1 MIKLIGILNLGSDA
15 TLNVV
20 NGKQVVNF
28 NAAHTDKYKNQ
39 QGVETSKTTW
49 ISCNYWSDKVGI
61 VPYLKKGTQVY
72 LEGNI
77 EAKTYTDK
85 QGVVQP
91 QLVSRINTIQ
101 LLGSKPQETR
111 NIDNTN
117 TDNDLERLKDE
128 DSLPF

>member
-77 EAKTYTDK
+77 EAKIYTDK

-91 QLVSRINTIQ
+91 QLVSRINVIQ
-101 LLGSKPQETR
+101 LLGSKPQETS
-111 NIDNTN
+111 NSSVVTPSVS
-117 TDNDLERLKDE
+117 NDEEISD
-128 DSLPF
+128 LPF